1 MIGGDRFNRM
11 AILNN
16 NMGAGQGGSRVP
28 MPAFGKASSTQKYK
42 PINQNGFFDAI
53 GGIAENIY
61 AGNLADENVE
71 NNQGIFDQQIEAA
84 QGGNIEGI
92 DGSTYFDPV
101 TKTYKQKL
109 SDRRDGMLTGFYN
122 QVEGYN
128 DQLASMNPYEYADY
142 MYNQASG
149 ARNLSQDREKAQV
162 LEMMNARGIDVSDVG
177 NNMFGSTVQNQNF
190 ANAAERAGYISQGQD
205 IRNQIVANQNAA
217 IANIYGQDA
226 INSQQINDARNMG
239 VNVTPPAGLS
249 TAYNNQMDAKAQG
262 GGALADI
269 LGIAGNAIAPGI
281 GGFLGKAVGGLF
293 S

>member
-1 MIGGDRFNRM
+1 MIGGDRYNRM
-11 AILNN
+11 NSVNSLA
-16 NMGAGQGGSRVP
+16 AGQGGSRVP
-28 MPAFGKASSTQKYK
+28 MPAFGKATPGVSK
-42 PINQNGFFDAI
+42 INNNGLFNAI
-53 GGIAENIY
+53 SGVAENIY
-61 AGNLADENVE
+61 AGNLANQNVA
-71 NNQGIFDQQIEAA
+71 NNQAILDQQIAAA

-109 SDRRDGMLTGFYN
+109 SDRREGMLTGIYN

-149 ARNLSQDREKAQV
+149 ARNLAQDREKAQV
-162 LEMMNARGIDVSDVG
+162 LEMMNARGIDVSDIG
-177 NNMFGSTVQNQNF
+177 NNMFGATVQNQNF
-190 ANAAERAGYISQGQD
+190 ANAAERAGYIAQGQD
-205 IRNQIVANQNAA
+205 MRNAIVANQNAA

-226 INSQQINDARNMG
+226 INSQQINDAIKMG

-249 TAYNNQMDAKAQG
+249 TAYANQMDQKAQT

-281 GGFLGKAVGGLF
+281 GGMLGKFAGNLF